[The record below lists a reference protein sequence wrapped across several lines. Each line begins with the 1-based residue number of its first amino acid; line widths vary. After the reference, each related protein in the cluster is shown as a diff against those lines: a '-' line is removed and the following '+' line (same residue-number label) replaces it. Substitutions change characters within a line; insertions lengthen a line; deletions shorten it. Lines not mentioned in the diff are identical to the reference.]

1 EGIFFYEEHAYKST
15 DQSLVLCDTV
25 RHLPESFE
33 IPWNPNTRTEVSTL
47 CISQFRYSA
56 QIRPSSVVT
65 KDYTFKRPGWAG
77 RFEQE
82 GQHQDYQRTQ
92 YEVYDYPGRFKSAHG
107 QNFARWQMD
116 GWRNNAETARGMS
129 RSPEIWPGRRIVLT
143 GHPQANLNR
152 EWQVVAS
159 ELHGEQPQAVPGRQ
173 GAGTALEN
181 HFAVIPADRTWRP
194 QPLLKPLVDGPQS
207 AVVTG
212 PAGEEIFCD
221 EHGRVRVRFNWDRYN
236 PADQDSSCWIRVAQ
250 AWAGTGFGHLA
261 IPRVGQEVIVD
272 FLNGD
277 PDQPIIM
284 GRTYHQENRTPG
296 SLPGTKTQMTIRSKT
311 YMGSGFNELKFD
323 DATGREQVYIHAQK
337 NMDTEVLNDRT
348 TTVKHDHRETV
359 KNDQT
364 VTIQEGNRLLTVE
377 KGHKITGVLKGSL
390 SEDVFQDRGTI
401 AGSVHVDAVN
411 NGGEGDGIQAYTAI
425 KEILL
430 AVEESKIA
438 LTPDGIQLQ
447 VGESTVIRLSKD
459 GITIVGGSVCIN

>member
-1 EGIFFYEEHAYKST
+1 
-15 DQSLVLCDTV
+15 
-25 RHLPESFE
+25 
-33 IPWNPNTRTEVSTL
+33 

-159 ELHGEQPQAVPGRQ
+159 ELHGEQPQAVPGRS
-173 GAGTALEN
+173 GSGTTLNN

-221 EHGRVRVRFNWDRYN
+221 EHGRVRVKFNWDRYN

-284 GRTYHQENRTPG
+284 GRTYHQENRPPG

-459 GITIVGGSVCIN
+459 GITIVGGSVFIN

>member
-1 EGIFFYEEHAYKST
+1 
-15 DQSLVLCDTV
+15 
-25 RHLPESFE
+25 
-33 IPWNPNTRTEVSTL
+33 NPNTRTEVSTL

-77 RFEQE
+77 RFDQE

-92 YEVYDYPGRFKSAHG
+92 YEVYDYPGRFKGAHG
-107 QNFARWQMD
+107 QNFARWQME

-159 ELHGEQPQAVPGRQ
+159 ELHGEQPQAVPGRR

-194 QPLLKPLVDGPQS
+194 QPRLKPLVDGPQS

-212 PAGEEIFCD
+212 PEGEEIFCD
-221 EHGRVRVRFNWDRYN
+221 EHGRVRVKFNWDRYN

-250 AWAGTGFGHLA
+250 AWAGTGFGNLA

-411 NGGEGDGIQAYTAI
+411 NGGEGNGIQAYTAI
-425 KEILL
+425 KEIML

-459 GITIVGGSVCIN
+459 GITIVGGSVFIN

>member
-1 EGIFFYEEHAYKST
+1 
-15 DQSLVLCDTV
+15 CDTV

-459 GITIVGGSVCIN
+459 GITIVGGSVFIN

>member
-1 EGIFFYEEHAYKST
+1 HAYKST

-65 KDYTFKRPGWAG
+65 KDYTFKRPGWPG
-77 RFEQE
+77 RFDQE
-82 GQHQDYQRTQ
+82 GQYQDYQRTQ
-92 YEVYDYPGRFKSAHG
+92 YEVYDYPGRFKGAHG

-116 GWRNNAETARGMS
+116 GWRNNAEVARGTS

-221 EHGRVRVRFNWDRYN
+221 EHGRVRVKFNWDRYN

-459 GITIVGGSVCIN
+459 GITIVGGSVFIN

>member
-1 EGIFFYEEHAYKST
+1 M
-15 DQSLVLCDTV
+15 
-25 RHLPESFE
+25 
-33 IPWNPNTRTEVSTL
+33 STL

-65 KDYTFKRPGWAG
+65 RTTPLNDPAG
-77 RFEQE
+77 QGVLIRKASTRITSARSMKCMTTPDVS
-82 GQHQDYQRTQ
+82 G
-92 YEVYDYPGRFKSAHG
+92 AHG

-221 EHGRVRVRFNWDRYN
+221 EHGRVRVKFNWDRYN

-250 AWAGTGFGHLA
+250 A
-261 IPRVGQEVIVD
+261 
-272 FLNGD
+272 
-277 PDQPIIM
+277 
-284 GRTYHQENRTPG
+284 
-296 SLPGTKTQMTIRSKT
+296 
-311 YMGSGFNELKFD
+311 
-323 DATGREQVYIHAQK
+323 
-337 NMDTEVLNDRT
+337 
-348 TTVKHDHRETV
+348 
-359 KNDQT
+359 
-364 VTIQEGNRLLTVE
+364 
-377 KGHKITGVLKGSL
+377 
-390 SEDVFQDRGTI
+390 
-401 AGSVHVDAVN
+401 
-411 NGGEGDGIQAYTAI
+411 
-425 KEILL
+425 
-430 AVEESKIA
+430 
-438 LTPDGIQLQ
+438 
-447 VGESTVIRLSKD
+447 
-459 GITIVGGSVCIN
+459 

>member
-1 EGIFFYEEHAYKST
+1 
-15 DQSLVLCDTV
+15 V

-221 EHGRVRVRFNWDRYN
+221 EHGRVRVKFNWDRYN

-459 GITIVGGSVCIN
+459 GITIVGGSVFIN

>member
-1 EGIFFYEEHAYKST
+1 
-15 DQSLVLCDTV
+15 
-25 RHLPESFE
+25 
-33 IPWNPNTRTEVSTL
+33 
-47 CISQFRYSA
+47 
-56 QIRPSSVVT
+56 
-65 KDYTFKRPGWAG
+65 
-77 RFEQE
+77 QE

-92 YEVYDYPGRFKSAHG
+92 YEVYDYLGRFKGAHG

-221 EHGRVRVRFNWDRYN
+221 EHGRVRVKFNWDRYN

-459 GITIVGGSVCIN
+459 GITIVGGSVFIN

>member
-1 EGIFFYEEHAYKST
+1 HAYKST

-221 EHGRVRVRFNWDRYN
+221 EHGRVRVKFNWDRYN

-296 SLPGTKTQMTIRSKT
+296 SLPGTKTQMNIRSKT

-459 GITIVGGSVCIN
+459 GITIVGGSVFIN

>member
-1 EGIFFYEEHAYKST
+1 M
-15 DQSLVLCDTV
+15 
-25 RHLPESFE
+25 
-33 IPWNPNTRTEVSTL
+33 
-47 CISQFRYSA
+47 
-56 QIRPSSVVT
+56 T

-92 YEVYDYPGRFKSAHG
+92 YEVYDYPGRFKGAHG

-116 GWRNNAETARGMS
+116 GWRNNAEVARGTS

-221 EHGRVRVRFNWDRYN
+221 EHGRVRVKFNWDRYN

-284 GRTYHQENRTPG
+284 GRTYHQENRPPG

-438 LTPDGIQLQ
+438 LTPDSIQLQ

-459 GITIVGGSVCIN
+459 GITIVGGSVFIN